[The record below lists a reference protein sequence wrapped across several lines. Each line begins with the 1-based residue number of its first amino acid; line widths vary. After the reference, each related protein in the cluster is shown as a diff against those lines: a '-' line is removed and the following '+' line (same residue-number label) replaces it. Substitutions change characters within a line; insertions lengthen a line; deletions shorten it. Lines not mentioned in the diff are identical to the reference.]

1 MKRIAERTEIK
12 HDVPLFDDD
21 AVSEIDEVFD
31 SVAWDLCGRR
41 PSQPNSGHSKHS
53 QHANAIMR

>member
-1 MKRIAERTEIK
+1 MKRIAERTEMK

-21 AVSEIDEVFD
+21 AVSEIDQVFD

-41 PSQPNSGHSKHS
+41 QVRRQSGPTS
-53 QHANAIMR
+53 

>member
-12 HDVPLFDDD
+12 RDVPLFDDD

-31 SVAWDLCGRR
+31 SVAWDLCGIRR
-41 PSQPNSGHSKHS
+41 PSRRTS
-53 QHANAIMR
+53 

>member
-12 HDVPLFDDD
+12 RDVPLFDDD

-41 PSQPNSGHSKHS
+41 PSRRPSRRTS
-53 QHANAIMR
+53 